1 MSARSFKTSVVSC
14 VGLAALLSSA
24 GCGTTPAP
32 PPTNLIVISVDTL
45 RADHMS
51 LHGYIR
57 PTTPRIDAFA
67 ATGATFDR
75 ARAPWPKTVPSLV
88 SMFTSRPPH
97 VTGVMFGSRGQ
108 YVEDDELMLAE
119 VASRNGLRTGA
130 VVSNAVVGAATN
142 FGQGFDTYLES
153 YKLVEGLEGYS
164 AGTVTDT
171 ALTWLDGV
179 PQDEAIFLW
188 VHYVDPHATYD
199 PPAGYADEFF
209 EDAVYDSTE
218 LRLNRDDG
226 NFNSGVAGRYWHR
239 NGGQAELGWYVA
251 NYDGEIV
258 YTDEEI
264 GRLLDTL
271 NARGAGENSLI
282 ILTADHGESLG
293 EHRYY
298 FEHGWYPYNAS
309 SWIPFV
315 LRWPGMPQPGSRI
328 SYPVGLVNLV
338 PTIADIMGWSTP
350 EDAAWHGTSLLPVLQ
365 GDTDRVDDY
374 VIIEAGEGGLQRD
387 EFLRAIEDGRWKLVH
402 VPNEEYQRGMQQ
414 MEYELYEVRDD
425 PMETVNIIGDHP
437 DLAELM
443 KQVLA
448 ERLSQTGNAAEGS
461 DQQPQYSEEEI
472 ENLRSLG
479 YIR

>member
-1 MSARSFKTSVVSC
+1 M
-14 VGLAALLSSA
+14 
-24 GCGTTPAP
+24 
-32 PPTNLIVISVDTL
+32 
-45 RADHMS
+45 
-51 LHGYIR
+51 
-57 PTTPRIDAFA
+57 
-67 ATGATFDR
+67 
-75 ARAPWPKTVPSLV
+75 
-88 SMFTSRPPH
+88 
-97 VTGVMFGSRGQ
+97 
-108 YVEDDELMLAE
+108 
-119 VASRNGLRTGA
+119 
-130 VVSNAVVGAATN
+130 VGAATN
-142 FGQGFDTYLES
+142 FGQGFDAYLES
-153 YKLVEGLEGYS
+153 YKLVEGLEGYK
-164 AGTVTDT
+164 ADTVTDT

-179 PQDEAIFLW
+179 PQDEAFFLW
-188 VHYVDPHATYD
+188 VHYVDPHAIYD

-209 EDAVYDSTE
+209 DDAFYDSTE
-218 LRLNRDDG
+218 LRLNDDG
-226 NFNSGVAGRYWHR
+226 NFDSGVAGRYWRR

-271 NARGAGENSLI
+271 DARGARENSLI

-293 EHRYY
+293 DHLGRADRSPRPRVCRLLRARLLRRYGRAPRGARTHVSRRVAGITHRGSGESVDTDGEIVYTDQEIGQACSHTLDARGARENSLIILTADHGESLGDHRYY

-309 SWIPFV
+309 AWIPFV

-338 PTIADIMGWSTP
+338 PTVADIMGWPTP

-374 VIIEAGEGGLQRD
+374 VLVEAGEGGLQRD
-387 EFLRAIEDGRWKLVH
+387 EFLTAIEDGRWKLVH
-402 VPNEEYQRGMQQ
+402 VPSEQYQRGMQQ

-437 DLAELM
+437 DLAALM

-448 ERLSQTGNAAEGS
+448 DRLRQAGDTKAPT
-461 DQQPQYSEEEI
+461 DQQPKYSEDEI